1 MLFHLSGVFRAK
13 ILFLLKK
20 KDSFGNGI
28 LLCVSGS
35 LRAEVREWA
44 DGLIA
49 GQSTTGTQVR
59 LVSQS
64 WFLIS
69 ENFFL
74 LDGAFVC
81 LLLILH
87 VWRLV
92 EYIRYKNILTL
103 FLQNNEKPQKTCEMW
118 FVLVSFRLINYVLI
132 FIYMYQQGYATAMH
146 YYDF

>member
-1 MLFHLSGVFRAK
+1 MLFHLSGVSRAK

-59 LVSQS
+59 LQ
-64 WFLIS
+64 
-69 ENFFL
+69 
-74 LDGAFVC
+74 
-81 LLLILH
+81 
-87 VWRLV
+87 
-92 EYIRYKNILTL
+92 
-103 FLQNNEKPQKTCEMW
+103 
-118 FVLVSFRLINYVLI
+118 
-132 FIYMYQQGYATAMH
+132 
-146 YYDF
+146 